1 MESRSIPPPR
11 NVNEHVSRFDPRA
24 AAQEFEHELSPG
36 MRDEPLTGGE
46 NVKRII
52 GLVAGPLL
60 AVALFL
66 LMPGDLGVWPRLVAA
81 TAVLMAV
88 WWMTEALPIPATAL
102 LPLVVFPLGVP
113 AEESDGGIT
122 FDAVG
127 ASYGNNIIF
136 LFMGGFMLALAMQR
150 WNLHRRIALG
160 VLTFMGA
167 RTVNLVLGF
176 MIATG
181 FISMWVSNTATAVM
195 MLPIGVSILVL
206 VQRYGTDD
214 ALTGDEA
221 AGQVDRPAAPASAPG
236 EAPTQAE
243 IRSLTKSN
251 FGTALMLGIAYAASI
266 GSLGTII
273 GTPPN
278 TLLAGHMAAEHG
290 VEIGFGQWMLVG
302 VPIAVVLLFACWF
315 LLTRVLFRPE
325 IDEVPGGRDLIATE
339 LARLGR
345 MSAPEAKVLAVF
357 ILAAL
362 AWITVPLIS
371 EYVLDLTSPLLSDA
385 AIAMVVGLVLFLL
398 PAGGG
403 AGRGVRLLD
412 WEAAKELPWGVLLLF
427 GGGLA
432 LSGQFSKS
440 GLSTWL
446 GEQVKGLGDIPV
458 WVLVVIA
465 AVGILLLTEMTSN
478 TATAATFLPVA
489 SGVALGT
496 GVAPLMLAAP
506 VALAATCAFMLPVA
520 TPPNAIA
527 YGSGYVT
534 IGQMVKGG
542 VWLNII
548 AAVLISIAS
557 MTLLVWVFG
566 L

>member
-1 MESRSIPPPR
+1 MASRPVPPPS
-11 NVNEHVSRFDPRA
+11 NVNEHVSRFAPQA
-24 AAQEFEHELSPG
+24 AAQEFEHETSPG
-36 MRDEPLTGGE
+36 MRDQPLTGGE
-46 NVKRII
+46 HTKRII

-60 AVALFL
+60 AIGLFL

-113 AEESDGGIT
+113 AAESDGGVT
-122 FDAVG
+122 FDSIG

-160 VLTFMGA
+160 VLKLMGA
-167 RTVNLVLGF
+167 KTVNLVLGF

-206 VQRYGTDD
+206 VQRYGTED
-214 ALTGDEA
+214 ALA
-221 AGQVDRPAAPASAPG
+221 ADAVPAAEQSAPG

-290 VEIGFGQWMLVG
+290 IEIGFGQWMLVG
-302 VPIAVVLLFACWF
+302 VPIAVVLLLVCWL

-325 IDEVPGGRDLIATE
+325 IDEVPGGRDLIAAE

-345 MSAPEAKVLAVF
+345 MSAPEAKVLVIF
-357 ILAAL
+357 VLAAL
-362 AWITVPLIS
+362 AWITVPLLS
-371 EYVLDLTSPLLSDA
+371 EYVLGLDSPLLSDA

-446 GEQVKGLGDIPV
+446 GEQVRSLGEIPV

-465 AVGILLLTEMTSN
+465 AIGILLLTEMTSN

-496 GVAPLMLAAP
+496 GVEPLMLAAP

-548 AAVLISIAS
+548 AAVLISVAS

>member
-1 MESRSIPPPR
+1 MASRPVPPPS
-11 NVNEHVSRFDPRA
+11 NVNEHVSRFAPQA
-24 AAQEFEHELSPG
+24 AAQEFEHETSPG
-36 MRDEPLTGGE
+36 MRDQPLTSGE
-46 NVKRII
+46 HTKRII

-60 AVALFL
+60 AIGLFL
-66 LMPGDLGVWPRLVAA
+66 LMPGDLAVWPRLVAA
-81 TAVLMAV
+81 TAVLMGV

-113 AEESDGGIT
+113 AAESDGGVT
-122 FDAVG
+122 FDSIG

-160 VLTFMGA
+160 VLKLMGA
-167 RTVNLVLGF
+167 KTVNLVLGF

-206 VQRYGTDD
+206 VQRYGTED
-214 ALTGDEA
+214 ALA
-221 AGQVDRPAAPASAPG
+221 ADAVPAAEQSAPG

-290 VEIGFGQWMLVG
+290 IEIGFGQWMLVG
-302 VPIAVVLLFACWF
+302 VPIAVVLLLACWL

-325 IDEVPGGRDLIATE
+325 IDEVPGGRDLIAAE

-345 MSAPEAKVLAVF
+345 MSAPEAKVLVIF
-357 ILAAL
+357 VLAAL
-362 AWITVPLIS
+362 AWITVPLLS
-371 EYVLDLTSPLLSDA
+371 EYVLGLDSPLLSDA
-385 AIAMVVGLVLFLL
+385 AIAMVVGLLLFLL

-446 GEQVKGLGDIPV
+446 GEQVRSLGEIPV

-465 AVGILLLTEMTSN
+465 AIGILLLTEMTSN

-496 GVAPLMLAAP
+496 GVEPLMLAAP

-548 AAVLISIAS
+548 AVVLISVAS

>member
-1 MESRSIPPPR
+1 MQLRVAALDRAI
-11 NVNEHVSRFDPRA
+11 A
-24 AAQEFEHELSPG
+24 AA
-36 MRDEPLTGGE
+36 
-46 NVKRII
+46 
-52 GLVAGPLL
+52 
-60 AVALFL
+60 
-66 LMPGDLGVWPRLVAA
+66 
-81 TAVLMAV
+81 
-88 WWMTEALPIPATAL
+88 
-102 LPLVVFPLGVP
+102 VFV
-113 AEESDGGIT
+113 
-122 FDAVG
+122 
-127 ASYGNNIIF
+127 
-136 LFMGGFMLALAMQR
+136 
-150 WNLHRRIALG
+150 
-160 VLTFMGA
+160 
-167 RTVNLVLGF
+167 
-176 MIATG
+176 
-181 FISMWVSNTATAVM
+181 
-195 MLPIGVSILVL
+195 
-206 VQRYGTDD
+206 
-214 ALTGDEA
+214 
-221 AGQVDRPAAPASAPG
+221 
-236 EAPTQAE
+236 
-243 IRSLTKSN
+243 
-251 FGTALMLGIAYAASI
+251 
-266 GSLGTII
+266 
-273 GTPPN
+273 
-278 TLLAGHMAAEHG
+278 
-290 VEIGFGQWMLVG
+290 
-302 VPIAVVLLFACWF
+302 
-315 LLTRVLFRPE
+315 
-325 IDEVPGGRDLIATE
+325 
-339 LARLGR
+339 
-345 MSAPEAKVLAVF
+345 
-357 ILAAL
+357 LAAL

-371 EYVLDLTSPLLSDA
+371 EYVLGLESPLLSDA
-385 AIAMVVGLVLFLL
+385 AIAMVVGLILFLL

-548 AAVLISIAS
+548 AVVLISIAS

>member
-1 MESRSIPPPR
+1 MASRPVPPPS
-11 NVNEHVSRFDPRA
+11 NVNEHVSRFAPQA
-24 AAQEFEHELSPG
+24 AAQEFEHETSPG
-36 MRDEPLTGGE
+36 MRDQPLTGGE
-46 NVKRII
+46 HTKRII

-60 AVALFL
+60 AIGLFL
-66 LMPGDLGVWPRLVAA
+66 LMPGDLAVWPRLVAA
-81 TAVLMAV
+81 TAVLMGV

-102 LPLVVFPLGVP
+102 LPLVIFPLGVP
-113 AEESDGGIT
+113 AAESDGGVT
-122 FDAVG
+122 FDSIG

-160 VLTFMGA
+160 VLKLMGA
-167 RTVNLVLGF
+167 KTVNLVLGF

-206 VQRYGTDD
+206 VQRYGTED
-214 ALTGDEA
+214 ALA
-221 AGQVDRPAAPASAPG
+221 ADAVPAAEQSAPG

-278 TLLAGHMAAEHG
+278 TLLAGHMAAEYG
-290 VEIGFGQWMLVG
+290 IEIGFGQWMLVG
-302 VPIAVVLLFACWF
+302 VPIAVVLLLACWL

-325 IDEVPGGRDLIATE
+325 IDEVPGGRDLIAAE

-345 MSAPEAKVLAVF
+345 MSAPEAKVLVIF
-357 ILAAL
+357 VLAAL
-362 AWITVPLIS
+362 AWITVPLLS
-371 EYVLDLTSPLLSDA
+371 EYVLGLDSPLLSDA

-446 GEQVKGLGDIPV
+446 GEQVRSLGEIPV

-465 AVGILLLTEMTSN
+465 AIGILLLTEMTSN

-496 GVAPLMLAAP
+496 GVEPLMLAAP

-548 AAVLISIAS
+548 AVVLISVAS

>member
-1 MESRSIPPPR
+1 MASRPVPPPS
-11 NVNEHVSRFDPRA
+11 NVNEHVSRFDPQA
-24 AAQEFEHELSPG
+24 AAQEFEHETSPG
-36 MRDEPLTGGE
+36 MRDQPLTGGE
-46 NVKRII
+46 HTKRII

-60 AVALFL
+60 AIGLYL
-66 LMPGDLGVWPRLVAA
+66 LMPGDLAVWPRLVAA
-81 TAVLMAV
+81 TAVLMGV

-113 AEESDGGIT
+113 AAESDGGVT
-122 FDAVG
+122 FDSIG

-160 VLTFMGA
+160 VLKLMGA
-167 RTVNLVLGF
+167 KTVNLVLGF

-206 VQRYGTDD
+206 VQRYGTED
-214 ALTGDEA
+214 ALA
-221 AGQVDRPAAPASAPG
+221 ADAVPAAEQSAPG

-290 VEIGFGQWMLVG
+290 IEIGFGQWMLVG
-302 VPIAVVLLFACWF
+302 VPIAVVLLLACWL

-325 IDEVPGGRDLIATE
+325 IDEVPGGRDLIAAE

-345 MSAPEAKVLAVF
+345 MSAPEAKVLVIF
-357 ILAAL
+357 VLAAL
-362 AWITVPLIS
+362 AWITVPLLS
-371 EYVLDLTSPLLSDA
+371 EYVLGLDSPLLSDA

-446 GEQVKGLGDIPV
+446 GEQVRSLGEIPV

-465 AVGILLLTEMTSN
+465 AIGILLLTEMTSN

-496 GVAPLMLAAP
+496 GVEPLMLAAP

-548 AAVLISIAS
+548 AAVLISVAS

>member
-1 MESRSIPPPR
+1 MASRPVPPPS
-11 NVNEHVSRFDPRA
+11 NVNEHVSRFDPQA
-24 AAQEFEHELSPG
+24 AAQEFEHETSPG
-36 MRDEPLTGGE
+36 MRDQPLTGGE
-46 NVKRII
+46 HTKRII

-60 AVALFL
+60 AIGLYL
-66 LMPGDLGVWPRLVAA
+66 LMPGDLAVWPRLVAA
-81 TAVLMAV
+81 TAVLMGV

-102 LPLVVFPLGVP
+102 LPLVIFPLGVP
-113 AEESDGGIT
+113 AAESDGGVT
-122 FDAVG
+122 FDSIG

-160 VLTFMGA
+160 VLKLMGA
-167 RTVNLVLGF
+167 KTVNLVLGF

-206 VQRYGTDD
+206 VQRYGTED
-214 ALTGDEA
+214 ALA
-221 AGQVDRPAAPASAPG
+221 ADAVPAAEQSAPG

-290 VEIGFGQWMLVG
+290 IQIGFGQWMLVG
-302 VPIAVVLLFACWF
+302 VPIAVVLLLACWL

-325 IDEVPGGRDLIATE
+325 IDEVPGGRDLIAAE

-345 MSAPEAKVLAVF
+345 MSAPEAKVLVIF
-357 ILAAL
+357 VLAAL
-362 AWITVPLIS
+362 AWITVPLLS
-371 EYVLDLTSPLLSDA
+371 EYVLGLDSPLLSDA

-446 GEQVKGLGDIPV
+446 GEQVRSLGEIPV

-465 AVGILLLTEMTSN
+465 AIGILLLTEMTSN

-496 GVAPLMLAAP
+496 GVEPLMLAAP

-542 VWLNII
+542 VWLNVI
-548 AAVLISIAS
+548 AVVLISVAS

>member
-1 MESRSIPPPR
+1 MASRPVPPPS
-11 NVNEHVSRFDPRA
+11 NVNEHVSRFAPQA
-24 AAQEFEHELSPG
+24 AAQEFEHETSPG
-36 MRDEPLTGGE
+36 MRDQPLTSGE
-46 NVKRII
+46 HTKRII

-60 AVALFL
+60 AIGLYL
-66 LMPGDLGVWPRLVAA
+66 LMPGDLAVWPRLVAA
-81 TAVLMAV
+81 TAVLMGV

-113 AEESDGGIT
+113 AAESDGGVT
-122 FDAVG
+122 FDSIG

-160 VLTFMGA
+160 VLKLMGA
-167 RTVNLVLGF
+167 KTVNLVLGF

-206 VQRYGTDD
+206 VQRYGTED
-214 ALTGDEA
+214 ALA
-221 AGQVDRPAAPASAPG
+221 ADAVPAAEQSAPG

-290 VEIGFGQWMLVG
+290 IEIGFGQWMLVG
-302 VPIAVVLLFACWF
+302 VPIAVVLLLACWL

-325 IDEVPGGRDLIATE
+325 IDEVPGGRDLIAAE

-345 MSAPEAKVLAVF
+345 MSAPEAKVLVIF
-357 ILAAL
+357 VLAAL
-362 AWITVPLIS
+362 AWITVPLLS
-371 EYVLDLTSPLLSDA
+371 EYVLGLDSPLLSDA

-446 GEQVKGLGDIPV
+446 GEQVRSLGEIPV

-465 AVGILLLTEMTSN
+465 AIGILLLTEMTSN

-496 GVAPLMLAAP
+496 GVEPLMLAAP

-548 AAVLISIAS
+548 AVVLISVAS

>member
-1 MESRSIPPPR
+1 MASRPVPPPS
-11 NVNEHVSRFDPRA
+11 NVNEHVSRFAPQA
-24 AAQEFEHELSPG
+24 AAQEFEHETSPG
-36 MRDEPLTGGE
+36 MRDQPLTGGE
-46 NVKRII
+46 HTKRII

-60 AVALFL
+60 AIGLYL
-66 LMPGDLGVWPRLVAA
+66 LMPGDLAVWPRLVAA
-81 TAVLMAV
+81 TAVLMGV

-102 LPLVVFPLGVP
+102 LPLVIFPLGVP
-113 AEESDGGIT
+113 AAESDGGVT
-122 FDAVG
+122 FDSIG

-160 VLTFMGA
+160 VLKLMGA
-167 RTVNLVLGF
+167 KTVNLVLGF

-206 VQRYGTDD
+206 VQRYGTED
-214 ALTGDEA
+214 ALA
-221 AGQVDRPAAPASAPG
+221 ADAVPAAEQSAPG

-290 VEIGFGQWMLVG
+290 IQIGFGQWMLVG
-302 VPIAVVLLFACWF
+302 VPIAVVLLLACWL

-325 IDEVPGGRDLIATE
+325 IDEVPGGRDLIAAE

-345 MSAPEAKVLAVF
+345 MSAPEAKVLVIF
-357 ILAAL
+357 VLAAL
-362 AWITVPLIS
+362 AWITVPLLS
-371 EYVLDLTSPLLSDA
+371 EYVLGLDSPLLSDA

-446 GEQVKGLGDIPV
+446 GEQVRSLGEIPV

-465 AVGILLLTEMTSN
+465 AIGILLLTEMTSN

-496 GVAPLMLAAP
+496 GVEPLMLAAP

-548 AAVLISIAS
+548 AVVLISVAS